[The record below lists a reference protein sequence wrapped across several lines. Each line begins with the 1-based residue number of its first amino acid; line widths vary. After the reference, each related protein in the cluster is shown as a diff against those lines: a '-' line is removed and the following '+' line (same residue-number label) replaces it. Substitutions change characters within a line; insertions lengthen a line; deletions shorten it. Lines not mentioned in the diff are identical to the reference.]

1 MEKLKLSNRRYLGSK
16 AKLIPFIKKI
26 VKEECGEIH
35 SFLDVFAGTGVVG
48 YCFNNQ
54 KTEIYVN
61 DILECNYISY
71 KAFFDDQDFDC
82 DKILKYIN
90 FYNESVVTKD
100 NYFSINFSD
109 TFFSKDNCKK
119 IGFIREDIENEF
131 KKKNINERE
140 KAILV
145 TSLLFSMDRIANTVG
160 HYDAYRMNGD
170 LSKKLNLEMLDIPS
184 NEINKNNKI
193 YSCDANELVK
203 NIYADVVYIDPP
215 YNSRQYCDAYHLL
228 ENVARWEKPE
238 VFGTA
243 KKMDRSK
250 LKSKYCSK
258 SAPIEFDKLIQ
269 EINAKYII
277 VSYNNMG
284 DKGAGRS
291 QAKISDEDIISSL
304 SSRGEVKVFEK
315 EHPQFTTGKSIIE
328 NHKER
333 LFVCKIGEKTK
344 YINCN
349 AETSNFVKS
358 PLNYTGGKSKLL
370 PQLLNRFP
378 KNIVTFV
385 DIFGGGFNVGAN
397 VNANNIVYNDSN
409 KKVMRIIKLF
419 SKYQGSTIIKKLDC
433 LISKYGLSNSVE
445 YGYEYYSCSSDKGL
459 GSYNKGRYL
468 QLRNDYNCLESDSE
482 DKDFMLLALIIFG
495 FNNQIRFND
504 QGDFNMPVGKR
515 DLNSSTRQNIREF
528 ASKLKNKN
536 IIFFSKDF
544 SKIDVIKLDS
554 PFVYCDPPYFLGTAA
569 YNENDGWNKE
579 DEIRLLEF
587 LKKLDS
593 KGIPF
598 ALSNV
603 IEHKGQEH
611 SLLKKWA
618 EDNYFNIIFIKSN
631 YSNSNYHIKNK
642 NAETK
647 EVLITNY

>member
-1 MEKLKLSNRRYLGSK
+1 
-16 AKLIPFIKKI
+16 
-26 VKEECGEIH
+26 
-35 SFLDVFAGTGVVG
+35 
-48 YCFNNQ
+48 
-54 KTEIYVN
+54 
-61 DILECNYISY
+61 
-71 KAFFDDQDFDC
+71 
-82 DKILKYIN
+82 
-90 FYNESVVTKD
+90 
-100 NYFSINFSD
+100 
-109 TFFSKDNCKK
+109 
-119 IGFIREDIENEF
+119 
-131 KKKNINERE
+131 
-140 KAILV
+140 
-145 TSLLFSMDRIANTVG
+145 
-160 HYDAYRMNGD
+160 
-170 LSKKLNLEMLDIPS
+170 
-184 NEINKNNKI
+184 
-193 YSCDANELVK
+193 
-203 NIYADVVYIDPP
+203 
-215 YNSRQYCDAYHLL
+215 
-228 ENVARWEKPE
+228 
-238 VFGTA
+238 
-243 KKMDRSK
+243 
-250 LKSKYCSK
+250 
-258 SAPIEFDKLIQ
+258 
-269 EINAKYII
+269 
-277 VSYNNMG
+277 
-284 DKGAGRS
+284 
-291 QAKISDEDIISSL
+291 
-304 SSRGEVKVFEK
+304 
-315 EHPQFTTGKSIIE
+315 
-328 NHKER
+328 
-333 LFVCKIGEKTK
+333 
-344 YINCN
+344 
-349 AETSNFVKS
+349 
-358 PLNYTGGKSKLL
+358 
-370 PQLLNRFP
+370 
-378 KNIVTFV
+378 
-385 DIFGGGFNVGAN
+385 
-397 VNANNIVYNDSN
+397 
-409 KKVMRIIKLF
+409 MRIIKLF

-598 ALSNV
+598 ALSNA